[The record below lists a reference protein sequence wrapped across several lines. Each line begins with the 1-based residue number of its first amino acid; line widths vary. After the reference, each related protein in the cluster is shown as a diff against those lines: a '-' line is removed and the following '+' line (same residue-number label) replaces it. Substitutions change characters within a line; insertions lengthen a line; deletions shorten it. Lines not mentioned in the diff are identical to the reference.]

1 MEDRLRRDDLT
12 DDEWES
18 LAPLL
23 PAHARQGNRWADHR
37 TIIDGVFFRTR
48 TGCSWRS
55 LPETYGKWKT
65 VYNRHRRWTLD
76 GTWETI
82 LKVLHPGGGSAGSV
96 GGVPAARTGRR
107 SVPPEDIRPWATFE
121 VPNR

>member
-12 DDEWES
+12 DDEWTR

-23 PAHARQGNRWADHR
+23 PAQARQGNRWADHR

-48 TGCSWRS
+48 TDCPWRK
-55 LPETYGKWKT
+55 LPEVYGKWKT
-65 VYNRHRRWTLD
+65 VYNRHRRWCQD

-82 LKVLHPGGGSAGSV
+82 LDALPGA
-96 GGVPAARTGRR
+96 PARR
-107 SVPPEDIRPWATFE
+107 PAPPGDIRPGAMFE
-121 VPNR
+121 VANW

>member
-12 DDEWES
+12 DDEWTR

-48 TGCSWRS
+48 TGCPWRK
-55 LPETYGKWKT
+55 LPEAYGKWKT
-65 VYNRHRRWTLD
+65 VYNRHRRWCRD
-76 GTWETI
+76 GTWEAI
-82 LKVLHPGGGSAGSV
+82 LDALPSAPARRPAPPG
-96 GGVPAARTGRR
+96 
-107 SVPPEDIRPWATFE
+107 DIRPGAMFE
-121 VPNR
+121 VANW

>member
-1 MEDRLRRDDLT
+1 MDDRLRRDDLT

-48 TGCSWRS
+48 TGCSWRR

-82 LKVLHPGGGSAGSV
+82 LKTLHAREALPARPG
-96 GGVPAARTGRR
+96 
-107 SVPPEDIRPWATFE
+107 DIRPWATFE
-121 VPNR
+121 VPAH